1 VGFGPTPFRPISAS
15 HDTLFSRILAA
26 VILGG
31 LATGPLAATPA
42 LDRIKS
48 TGTIAFAY
56 RAGAAPFSFK
66 GRNDAPQGYSV
77 ELCEKVAAAIARSL
91 GIANLRIDWRP
102 VDAATRIDA
111 VANGQADAEC
121 GTSTITLSRR
131 ERVDFSVPIFV
142 DGGSVLV
149 RAKDHYARIADL
161 AGKRIGVIPGTT
173 TDTALSRAL
182 KVADVKAERVPVKD
196 GAEGVAALQAGTLDA
211 YASDRVVLAGLKMA
225 DAHGDAL
232 ALINQDFSYEPY
244 ALILR
249 RDDPDFRLAVDRAL
263 VGLYKSGDIDAIFV
277 KWLAPLGAPSP
288 LLNAMFYLNS
298 LPE

>member
-1 VGFGPTPFRPISAS
+1 
-15 HDTLFSRILAA
+15 LFARILAA
-26 VILGG
+26 VLVCGV
-31 LATGPLAATPA
+31 AFSALAASPA

-48 TGTIAFAY
+48 TGAITFAY

-66 GRNDAPQGYSV
+66 GRGGAPQGYSV

-91 GIANLRIDWRP
+91 AIPNLRIDWRP

-111 VANGQADAEC
+111 IAAGQVDAEC
-121 GTSTITLSRR
+121 GTSTITLARR

-142 DGGSVLV
+142 DGGSMLV
-149 RAKDHYARIADL
+149 RAKDRLARLADL

-173 TDTALSRAL
+173 TEGALTRAL
-182 KVADVKAERVPVKD
+182 KVADTRAELVPMKD
-196 GAEGVAALQAGTLDA
+196 GAEGVAALQAGRIDA
-211 YASDRVVLAGLKMA
+211 YASDRVVLAGLRMA
-225 DAHGDAL
+225 DPKGDAL
-232 ALINQDFSYEPY
+232 DLINQDFSYEPY
-244 ALILR
+244 GLIVR

-263 VGLYKSGDIDAIFV
+263 VGLYKSGEIDAVFV